1 MPILKIIKNMGW
13 AMNNKNKRYW
23 MVEVNNWIDDDGK
36 RKYSLVPFGT
46 CKAALD
52 FAAFVRDW
60 DLRNGG
66 SPRKIKVRSDIY
78 E

>member
-1 MPILKIIKNMGW
+1 MRKE
-13 AMNNKNKRYW
+13 NKRYW
-23 MVEVNNWIDDDGK
+23 LVLVNNWIDADGR
-36 RKYSLVPFGT
+36 RKYSPVPFST

-66 SPRKIKVRSDIY
+66 SPRRIKVKSDIY